1 MHLIN
6 YNKTQIYHQLRKEVF
21 KMNKIN
27 QYLNEMGIESFWYKN
42 TKKISSKPP
51 PTANL
56 MSLEKIVSNCTKCEL
71 HKTRNKTVFGD
82 GNTSA
87 KILFIGEAPGREEDK
102 EGKPFVGRA
111 GRLLT
116 EVLDSVGL
124 SRKNIYITNTVKCRP
139 PSNRN
144 PSDEEVEYCADYLE
158 KQIEEINPKIIVL
171 LGRIAADRIIKNEN
185 SMSELR
191 KKTFF
196 LESKNIPT
204 IVFYHPAYL
213 LRNPKE
219 KRKVWEDLMYLKS
232 VMKEYDC

>member
-1 MHLIN
+1 M
-6 YNKTQIYHQLRKEVF
+6 
-21 KMNKIN
+21 
-27 QYLNEMGIESFWYKN
+27 
-42 TKKISSKPP
+42 
-51 PTANL
+51 
-56 MSLEKIVSNCTKCEL
+56 
-71 HKTRNKTVFGD
+71 
-82 GNTSA
+82 
-87 KILFIGEAPGREEDK
+87 
-102 EGKPFVGRA
+102 
-111 GRLLT
+111 
-116 EVLDSVGL
+116 L

>member
-1 MHLIN
+1 MNLSIKPLIDLAD
-6 YNKTQIYHQLRKEVF
+6 TDRELQTFIH
-21 KMNKIN
+21 
-27 QYLNEMGIESFWYKN
+27 
-42 TKKISSKPP
+42 SK
-51 PTANL
+51 
-56 MSLEKIVSNCTKCEL
+56 S
-71 HKTRNKTVFGD
+71 H
-82 GNTSA
+82 
-87 KILFIGEAPGREEDK
+87 
-102 EGKPFVGRA
+102 
-111 GRLLT
+111 
-116 EVLDSVGL
+116 
-124 SRKNIYITNTVKCRP
+124 
-139 PSNRN
+139 
-144 PSDEEVEYCADYLE
+144 LE
-158 KQIEEINPKIIVL
+158 KQIEKINPKIIVL